1 MKYRIVGNTSNA
13 LGSFKMKQWFE
24 ATQKTLAGKMT
35 ITFAGLLS
43 IVAAGL
49 LFVNA
54 LTIGFSM
61 QLLLSAIAALASVV
75 LATTTFFSMATRM
88 TEPLRDLT
96 EFAQQTNLKRLGA
109 RVDVRT
115 GDELEHL
122 ARAFN
127 RMMQRLDASM
137 KRIQQL
143 AFVDTVTELPNRE
156 RFRQEAEEAAKS
168 NAANN
173 LVGAV
178 ISIDVDKFVSVQ
190 ETLGQVAGEE
200 LLGLVAERLSAA
212 VRASDRIVRLQSCI
226 ARPALLARTGN
237 SEFAVLVPD
246 ANEPT
251 EAGRFAQLVTAGL
264 RQPFELGGH
273 RIVLGASAGI
283 AVFPH
288 DGETG
293 EEVLRSAELAL
304 SHARNGGRGRSVFF
318 TRKMNQRALEK
329 LVLENE
335 IREGIE
341 QGQFISYFQPKIDL
355 GTGRIHGCEAL
366 VRWNHPAHGL
376 VTPARFI
383 EAAEETGLINAMGD
397 AIMRDA
403 TRKAADWLRRG
414 IALRVA
420 VNVSAVQFNDDG
432 FTEGV
437 FAILAESGL
446 PPSLFELE
454 ITESIAMSD
463 PDRVMRML
471 EPLRAKGVRIAIDD
485 FGTGHSNL
493 ASLSRLPFDV
503 FKIDQSFVHALGKD
517 KHAPALIETII
528 AMAGSLNY
536 ETVAEGVET
545 QEQAA
550 FLKKRG
556 ATLGQGYLFGK
567 PMPADKFEEHAR
579 AWAQRGG
586 PAVPEVAEAV
596 QAKTQVGFK
605 VEPYVEASPEPLR
618 RLA

>member
-1 MKYRIVGNTSNA
+1 M
-13 LGSFKMKQWFE
+13 QWFE
-24 ATQKTLAGKMT
+24 NIQRTLAGKMT
-35 ITFAGLLS
+35 MAFAGLLS

-49 LFVNA
+49 LFVHA
-54 LTIGFSM
+54 LAVGFNL
-61 QLLLSAIAALASVV
+61 QLLWSALAGLASVV
-75 LATTTFFSMATRM
+75 LATTTFFSMATRLM
-88 TEPLRDLT
+88 EPLRDLT
-96 EFAQQTNLKRLGA
+96 DFAQQTNLKRLGA

-156 RFRQEAEEAAKS
+156 RFRQEADEAAKS
-168 NAANN
+168 NAAHE

-212 VRASDRIVRLQSCI
+212 VRASDRIVRLQTCI

-341 QGQFISYFQPKIDL
+341 KGQFISYFQPKIDL

-366 VRWNHPAHGL
+366 VRWNHPVHGL

-432 FTEGV
+432 FTENV
-437 FAILAESGL
+437 FGILAESGL

-517 KHAPALIETII
+517 KYAPALIETII

-586 PAVPEVAEAV
+586 APAPEAATKAHAE
-596 QAKTQVGFK
+596 FK
-605 VEPYVEASPEPLR
+605 PEPLVEADVEPLR
-618 RLA
+618 RLG

>member
-1 MKYRIVGNTSNA
+1 M
-13 LGSFKMKQWFE
+13 QWFE
-24 ATQKTLAGKMT
+24 NIQHTVAGKMT
-35 ITFAGLLS
+35 LAFAGLLS
-43 IVAAGL
+43 VVAAGL
-49 LFVNA
+49 LFVHA
-54 LTIGFSM
+54 LAIGFVL
-61 QLLLSAIAALASVV
+61 QLLWSAIATVSSVV
-75 LATTTFFSMATRM
+75 LATTTFYSMASRM
-88 TEPLRDLT
+88 TGPLRDLT

-109 RVDVRT
+109 RVEVRT

-156 RFRQEAEEAAKS
+156 RFRQEADEAAKS

-212 VRASDRIVRLQSCI
+212 VRASDRIVRLQTCI

-251 EAGRFAQLVTAGL
+251 EAGRFAQLVAAGL

-341 QGQFISYFQPKIDL
+341 KGQFSIADDTFP
-355 GTGRIHGCEAL
+355 TR
-366 VRWNHPAHGL
+366 
-376 VTPARFI
+376 RFSN
-383 EAAEETGLINAMGD
+383 LRINACV
-397 AIMRDA
+397 
-403 TRKAADWLRRG
+403 
-414 IALRVA
+414 ALTSPCC
-420 VNVSAVQFNDDG
+420 SA
-432 FTEGV
+432 
-437 FAILAESGL
+437 
-446 PPSLFELE
+446 
-454 ITESIAMSD
+454 
-463 PDRVMRML
+463 
-471 EPLRAKGVRIAIDD
+471 
-485 FGTGHSNL
+485 
-493 ASLSRLPFDV
+493 SR
-503 FKIDQSFVHALGKD
+503 
-517 KHAPALIETII
+517 
-528 AMAGSLNY
+528 
-536 ETVAEGVET
+536 
-545 QEQAA
+545 
-550 FLKKRG
+550 
-556 ATLGQGYLFGK
+556 
-567 PMPADKFEEHAR
+567 
-579 AWAQRGG
+579 
-586 PAVPEVAEAV
+586 
-596 QAKTQVGFK
+596 
-605 VEPYVEASPEPLR
+605 
-618 RLA
+618 

>member
-1 MKYRIVGNTSNA
+1 MMQWIENTR
-13 LGSFKMKQWFE
+13 Q
-24 ATQKTLAGKMT
+24 TLAGKMT
-35 ITFAGLLS
+35 IAFGALLS
-43 IVAAGL
+43 VVAVGL
-49 LFVNA
+49 LFVLA
-54 LTIGFSM
+54 LNVGLTM
-61 QLLLSAIAALASVV
+61 DLAWSAVAGLMSVI
-75 LATTTFFSMATRM
+75 LATSTFFTIATRM

-96 EFAQQTNLKRLGA
+96 DFAQQTNLKRLGA
-109 RVDVRT
+109 RVEVRT

-156 RFRQEAEEAAKS
+156 RFRQEADEAAKS

-212 VRASDRIVRLQSCI
+212 VRASDRIVRLQTCT

-237 SEFAVLVPD
+237 SEFAVLIPD

-251 EAGRFAQLVTAGL
+251 EAGRFAQLVAAGL

-341 QGQFISYFQPKIDL
+341 RGQFISYFQPKIDL

-366 VRWNHPAHGL
+366 VRWNHPAHGI
-376 VTPARFI
+376 VSPGRFI
-383 EAAEETGLINAMGD
+383 EAAEETGLISAMGD

-403 TRKAADWLRRG
+403 TRRAADWLRRG

-420 VNVSAVQFNDDG
+420 VNVSAVQFNDEG
-432 FTEGV
+432 FTEKV
-437 FAILAESGL
+437 FGILAESGL

-586 PAVPEVAEAV
+586 PAPDTPAEPMA
-596 QAKTQVGFK
+596 
-605 VEPYVEASPEPLR
+605 EPLR
-618 RLA
+618 RMG

>member
-1 MKYRIVGNTSNA
+1 M
-13 LGSFKMKQWFE
+13 
-24 ATQKTLAGKMT
+24 
-35 ITFAGLLS
+35 
-43 IVAAGL
+43 
-49 LFVNA
+49 
-54 LTIGFSM
+54 
-61 QLLLSAIAALASVV
+61 
-75 LATTTFFSMATRM
+75 
-88 TEPLRDLT
+88 EPLRDLT
-96 EFAQQTNLKRLGA
+96 DFAQQTNLKRLGA

-156 RFRQEAEEAAKS
+156 RFRQEADEAAKS
-168 NAANN
+168 NAAHE

-212 VRASDRIVRLQSCI
+212 VRASDRIVRLQTCI
-226 ARPALLARTGN
+226 ARPALLARSGN

-341 QGQFISYFQPKIDL
+341 KGQFISYFQPKIDL

-366 VRWNHPAHGL
+366 VRWNHPVHGL

-432 FTEGV
+432 FTENV
-437 FAILAESGL
+437 FGILAESGL

-517 KHAPALIETII
+517 KYAPALIETII

-586 PAVPEVAEAV
+586 APAP
-596 QAKTQVGFK
+596 
-605 VEPYVEASPEPLR
+605 EASIRPQGEFKIEPPIETNMEPLR

>member
-1 MKYRIVGNTSNA
+1 M
-13 LGSFKMKQWFE
+13 QWFE
-24 ATQKTLAGKMT
+24 NIQRTLAGKMT
-35 ITFAGLLS
+35 MAFAGLLS

-49 LFVNA
+49 LFVHA
-54 LTIGFSM
+54 LAVGFNL
-61 QLLLSAIAALASVV
+61 QLLWSALAGLASVV
-75 LATTTFFSMATRM
+75 LATTTFFSMATRLM
-88 TEPLRDLT
+88 EPLRDLT
-96 EFAQQTNLKRLGA
+96 DFAQQTNLKRLGA

-156 RFRQEAEEAAKS
+156 RFRQEADEAAKS
-168 NAANN
+168 NAAHE

-212 VRASDRIVRLQSCI
+212 VRASDRIVRLQTCI

-341 QGQFISYFQPKIDL
+341 KGQFISYFQPKIDL

-366 VRWNHPAHGL
+366 VRWNHPVHGL

-432 FTEGV
+432 FTENV
-437 FAILAESGL
+437 FGILAESGL

-517 KHAPALIETII
+517 KYAPALIETII

-586 PAVPEVAEAV
+586 APAPEPSIRPQGE
-596 QAKTQVGFK
+596 FK
-605 VEPYVEASPEPLR
+605 IEPPIETNMEPLR

>member
-1 MKYRIVGNTSNA
+1 M
-13 LGSFKMKQWFE
+13 MQWL
-24 ATQKTLAGKMT
+24 AKTGQTLAGKMT
-35 ITFAGLLS
+35 LAFATLMSIITGGLLLVYALS
-43 IVAAGL
+43 VGL
-49 LFVNA
+49 
-54 LTIGFSM
+54 SM
-61 QLLLSAIAALASVV
+61 ELVWSTIAALSSVT

-88 TEPLRDLT
+88 TEPLRELT
-96 EFAQQTNLKRLGA
+96 SFAQQTNLKRLGA
-109 RVDVRT
+109 RIDVRT

-122 ARAFN
+122 ARAYN
-127 RMMQRLDASM
+127 RMMQRLDGSM

-156 RFRQEAEEAAKS
+156 RFRQLTDEAART
-168 NAANN
+168 NAPSQRI
-173 LVGAV
+173 GAV
-178 ISIDVDKFVSVQ
+178 ISLDVDKFLSVQ

-200 LLGLVAERLSAA
+200 LLGLVAERLAA
-212 VRASDRIVRLQSCI
+212 SVRASDRIIRLQTCA

-246 ANEPT
+246 TNDAT
-251 EAGRFAQLVTAGL
+251 DAGRFAQLVAAGM
-264 RQPFELGGH
+264 RQPFELSGH
-273 RIVLGASAGI
+273 RLVLGASAGI

-293 EEVLRSAELAL
+293 EEVLRSADLAL

-318 TRKMNQRALEK
+318 TRKMNQAALEK

-335 IREGIE
+335 IREGIGS
-341 QGQFISYFQPKIDL
+341 GQFVSFFQPKIDL

-366 VRWNHPAHGL
+366 VRWNHPVHGL
-376 VTPARFI
+376 VSPDRFI
-383 EAAEETGLINAMGD
+383 EAAEETGLISAMGE
-397 AIMRDA
+397 AILRDA
-403 TRKAADWLRRG
+403 TRNAADWLKRG
-414 IALRVA
+414 IAIRVA
-420 VNVSAVQFNDDG
+420 VNVSAPQFNDDS
-432 FTEGV
+432 FTERV
-437 FAILAESGL
+437 LAALAESGL

-463 PDRVMRML
+463 PDRVMRLL
-471 EPLRAKGVRIAIDD
+471 EPLRARGIRIAIDD

-517 KHAPALIETII
+517 QHAPALIETII

-550 FLKKRG
+550 FLKRRG

-567 PMPADKFEEHAR
+567 PMPANKFEEHAR
-579 AWAQRGG
+579 AWAQRSITVAQRSQPTA
-586 PAVPEVAEAV
+586 PANEARK
-596 QAKTQVGFK
+596 QG
-605 VEPYVEASPEPLR
+605 
-618 RLA
+618 

>member
-1 MKYRIVGNTSNA
+1 M
-13 LGSFKMKQWFE
+13 MQWL
-24 ATQKTLAGKMT
+24 AKTGQTLAGKMT
-35 ITFAGLLS
+35 LAFATLMSIITGGLLLVYALS
-43 IVAAGL
+43 VGL
-49 LFVNA
+49 
-54 LTIGFSM
+54 SM
-61 QLLLSAIAALASVV
+61 ELVWSTIAALSSVT

-88 TEPLRDLT
+88 TEPLRELT
-96 EFAQQTNLKRLGA
+96 SFAQQTNLKRLGA
-109 RVDVRT
+109 RIDVRT

-122 ARAFN
+122 ARAYN
-127 RMMQRLDASM
+127 RMMQRLDGSM

-156 RFRQEAEEAAKS
+156 RFRQLTDEAART
-168 NAANN
+168 NAPSQRI
-173 LVGAV
+173 GAV
-178 ISIDVDKFVSVQ
+178 ISLDVDKFLSVQ

-200 LLGLVAERLSAA
+200 LLGLVAERLAA
-212 VRASDRIVRLQSCI
+212 SVRASDRIIRLQTCA

-246 ANEPT
+246 TNDAT
-251 EAGRFAQLVTAGL
+251 DAGRFAQLVAAGM
-264 RQPFELGGH
+264 RQPFELSGH
-273 RIVLGASAGI
+273 RLVLGASAGI

-293 EEVLRSAELAL
+293 EEVLRSADLAL

-318 TRKMNQRALEK
+318 TRKMNQAALEK

-335 IREGIE
+335 IREGIGN
-341 QGQFISYFQPKIDL
+341 GQFVSFFQPKIDL

-366 VRWNHPAHGL
+366 VRWNHPVHGL
-376 VTPARFI
+376 VSPDRFI
-383 EAAEETGLINAMGD
+383 EAAEETGLISAMGE
-397 AIMRDA
+397 AILRDA
-403 TRKAADWLRRG
+403 TRKAADWLKRG
-414 IALRVA
+414 IAIRVA
-420 VNVSAVQFNDDG
+420 VNVSAPQFNDDS
-432 FTEGV
+432 FTERV
-437 FAILAESGL
+437 LAALADSGL

-463 PDRVMRML
+463 PDRVMRLL
-471 EPLRAKGVRIAIDD
+471 EPLRARGIRIAIDD

-517 KHAPALIETII
+517 QHAPALIETII

-550 FLKKRG
+550 FLKRRG

-567 PMPADKFEEHAR
+567 PMPANKFEEHAR
-579 AWAQRGG
+579 AWAQRSITVAQRSQPTA
-586 PAVPEVAEAV
+586 PANEARK
-596 QAKTQVGFK
+596 QG
-605 VEPYVEASPEPLR
+605 
-618 RLA
+618 

>member
-1 MKYRIVGNTSNA
+1 MLKFLGD
-13 LGSFKMKQWFE
+13 LGSAIMMQWFE
-24 ATQKTLAGKMT
+24 KAQNTVAGKMT
-35 ITFAGLLS
+35 LAFCGLLAL
-43 IVAAGL
+43 VASGL
-49 LFVNA
+49 LLVHA
-54 LTIGFSM
+54 LSVGLGFD
-61 QLLLSAIAALASVV
+61 LLWAAMAALSSFI
-75 LATTTFFSMATRM
+75 LATLTFYSMATRM
-88 TEPLRDLT
+88 TEPLRELT

-173 LVGAV
+173 IVGAV

-212 VRASDRIVRLQSCI
+212 VRASDRIVRLQTCT

-246 ANEPT
+246 ANDPT
-251 EAGRFAQLVTAGL
+251 EAGRFAQLVAAGL

-293 EEVLRSAELAL
+293 EEVLRSADLAL
-304 SHARNGGRGRSVFF
+304 SHARNGGRGRCVFF

-341 QGQFISYFQPKIDL
+341 KGQFVAFYQPKIDL

-366 VRWNHPAHGL
+366 VRWNHPVHGL
-376 VTPARFI
+376 VSPGRFI
-383 EAAEETGLINAMGD
+383 EAAEETGLISAMGD
-397 AIMRDA
+397 AVMRDA
-403 TRKAADWLRRG
+403 ARRAADWLRRG
-414 IALRVA
+414 IAMRVA
-420 VNVSAVQFNDDG
+420 VNVSAVQFNDDN
-432 FTEGV
+432 FTNGV

-463 PDRVMRML
+463 PDRVLRML

-493 ASLSRLPFDV
+493 ASFSRLPFDV
-503 FKIDQSFVHALGKD
+503 FKIDQSFIHALGKD
-517 KHAPALIETII
+517 RHAPALIETII

-556 ATLGQGYLFGK
+556 ATLGQGYLFGA
-567 PMPADKFEEHAR
+567 PMPAEKFEEHAR

-586 PAVPEVAEAV
+586 PAPAQTTA
-596 QAKTQVGFK
+596 QS
-605 VEPYVEASPEPLR
+605 PVEALAVAPLVSGVSDLENTAPQLR
-618 RLA
+618 RMA

>member
-1 MKYRIVGNTSNA
+1 MQK
-13 LGSFKMKQWFE
+13 WFDQ
-24 ATQKTLAGKMT
+24 AQQTVAGKMT
-35 ITFAGLLS
+35 LAFSGLLS
-43 IVAAGL
+43 IVALGFLAIL
-49 LFVNA
+49 A
-54 LTIGFSM
+54 LEIGFS
-61 QLLLSAIAALASVV
+61 LRLVWAILAFCAAVILAS
-75 LATTTFFSMATRM
+75 LAFLSFATR
-88 TEPLRDLT
+88 TTQPLRDLT

-156 RFRQEAEEAAKS
+156 RFRQETEEAAKS
-168 NAANN
+168 NAANQ

-200 LLGLVAERLSAA
+200 LLGLVAERLAAA
-212 VRASDRIVRLQSCI
+212 VRASDRIIRLQTCI

-237 SEFAVLVPD
+237 SEFAVLMPD

-251 EAGRFAQLVTAGL
+251 VAGRFAQLVTAGL
-264 RQPFELGGH
+264 RQPFDLGGH

-341 QGQFISYFQPKIDL
+341 KGQFVPYFQPKIDL
-355 GTGRIHGCEAL
+355 ATGRIHGCEAL
-366 VRWNHPAHGL
+366 VRWHHPVHGL
-376 VTPARFI
+376 VSPGRFI
-383 EAAEETGLINAMGD
+383 EAAEETGLISAMGD
-397 AIMRDA
+397 AIMRDSA
-403 TRKAADWLRRG
+403 RKAADWLRRG
-414 IALRVA
+414 IPVRVA
-420 VNVSAVQFNDDG
+420 VNVSAVQFNNDD
-432 FTEGV
+432 FTDGV

-463 PDRVMRML
+463 PDRVLRML
-471 EPLRAKGVRIAIDD
+471 EPLRGKGVRIAIDD

-556 ATLGQGYLFGK
+556 ANLGQGYLFGA
-567 PMPADKFEEHAR
+567 PMPAEKFEEHAR
-579 AWAQRGG
+579 AWAQRTN
-586 PAVPEVAEAV
+586 VPN
-596 QAKTQVGFK
+596 QATLDTQ
-605 VEPYVEASPEPLR
+605 LR
-618 RLA
+618 RAN

>member
-1 MKYRIVGNTSNA
+1 M
-13 LGSFKMKQWFE
+13 QWFE
-24 ATQKTLAGKMT
+24 NIRQTLAGKMT
-35 ITFAGLLS
+35 LAFAGLIS
-43 IVAAGL
+43 VVTTA
-49 LFVNA
+49 LFAIHAITV
-54 LTIGFSM
+54 GFNT
-61 QLLLSAIAALASVV
+61 QLLWAALAIIASVF
-75 LATTTFFSMATRM
+75 AAIYTFYTTATRM

-96 EFAQQTNLKRLGA
+96 DFAQQTNLKRLGA

-156 RFRQEAEEAAKS
+156 RFRQEADEAAKS
-168 NAANN
+168 NAANK

-190 ETLGQVAGEE
+190 ETLGQIAGEE

-212 VRASDRIVRLQSCI
+212 VRASDRIVRLQTCI

-237 SEFAVLVPD
+237 SEFAVLIPD

-341 QGQFISYFQPKIDL
+341 KGQFVSYFQPKIDL

-366 VRWNHPAHGL
+366 VRWNHPVHGL
-376 VTPARFI
+376 VPPGRFI

-503 FKIDQSFVHALGKD
+503 FKIDQSFIHALGKD
-517 KHAPALIETII
+517 KYAPALIETII

-579 AWAQRGG
+579 AWAQRVGT
-586 PAVPEVAEAV
+586 PAPTPEATSNA
-596 QAKTQVGFK
+596 
-605 VEPYVEASPEPLR
+605 EPLR

>member
-1 MKYRIVGNTSNA
+1 M
-13 LGSFKMKQWFE
+13 MQWL
-24 ATQKTLAGKMT
+24 AKTGQTLAGKMT
-35 ITFAGLLS
+35 LAFATLMSIITGGLLLVYALS
-43 IVAAGL
+43 VGL
-49 LFVNA
+49 
-54 LTIGFSM
+54 SM
-61 QLLLSAIAALASVV
+61 ELVWSTIAALSSVT

-88 TEPLRDLT
+88 TEPLRELT
-96 EFAQQTNLKRLGA
+96 SFAQQTNLKRLGA
-109 RVDVRT
+109 RIDVRT

-122 ARAFN
+122 ARAYN
-127 RMMQRLDASM
+127 RMMQRLDGSM

-156 RFRQEAEEAAKS
+156 RFRQLTDEAART
-168 NAANN
+168 NAPSQRI
-173 LVGAV
+173 GAV
-178 ISIDVDKFVSVQ
+178 ISLDVDKFLSVQ

-200 LLGLVAERLSAA
+200 LLGLVAERLAA
-212 VRASDRIVRLQSCI
+212 SVRASDRIIRLQTCA

-246 ANEPT
+246 TNDAT
-251 EAGRFAQLVTAGL
+251 DAGRFAQLVAAGM
-264 RQPFELGGH
+264 RQPFELSGH
-273 RIVLGASAGI
+273 RLVLGASAGI

-293 EEVLRSAELAL
+293 EEVLRSADLAL

-318 TRKMNQRALEK
+318 TRKMNQAALEK

-335 IREGIE
+335 IREGIGN
-341 QGQFISYFQPKIDL
+341 GQFVSFFQPKIDL

-366 VRWNHPAHGL
+366 VRWNHPVHGL
-376 VTPARFI
+376 VSPDRFI
-383 EAAEETGLINAMGD
+383 EAAEETGLISAMGE
-397 AIMRDA
+397 AILRDA
-403 TRKAADWLRRG
+403 TRNAADWLKRG
-414 IALRVA
+414 IAIRVA
-420 VNVSAVQFNDDG
+420 VNVSAPQFNDDS
-432 FTEGV
+432 FTERV
-437 FAILAESGL
+437 LAALADSGL

-463 PDRVMRML
+463 PDRVMRLL
-471 EPLRAKGVRIAIDD
+471 EPLRARGIRIAIDD

-517 KHAPALIETII
+517 QHAPALIETII

-550 FLKKRG
+550 FLKRRG

-567 PMPADKFEEHAR
+567 PMPANKFEEHAR
-579 AWAQRGG
+579 AWAQRSITVAQRSQPTA
-586 PAVPEVAEAV
+586 PANEARK
-596 QAKTQVGFK
+596 QG
-605 VEPYVEASPEPLR
+605 
-618 RLA
+618 

>member
-1 MKYRIVGNTSNA
+1 M
-13 LGSFKMKQWFE
+13 MQWFE
-24 ATQKTLAGKMT
+24 TTRQTVAGKMT
-35 ITFAGLLS
+35 MAFCGLLAL
-43 IVAAGL
+43 VAGGL
-49 LFVNA
+49 LFVLA
-54 LTIGFSM
+54 LSIGFTKD
-61 QLLLSAIAALASVV
+61 LLLAAGAALASVI
-75 LATTTFFSMATRM
+75 LSSLTFFSMATRT
-88 TEPLRDLT
+88 TEPLRELT
-96 EFAQQTNLKRLGA
+96 IFAQQTNLKRLGA

-168 NAANN
+168 NAAND

-212 VRASDRIVRLQSCI
+212 VRASDRIVRLQTCI

-246 ANEPT
+246 ANDPT

-264 RQPFELGGH
+264 RQPFELGSH

-293 EEVLRSAELAL
+293 EEVLRSADLAL

-341 QGQFISYFQPKIDL
+341 KGQFVAYFQPKIDL

-366 VRWNHPAHGL
+366 VRWNHPVHGI
-376 VTPARFI
+376 VSPAKFI
-383 EAAEETGLINAMGD
+383 EAAEETGLISPMGD

-403 TRKAADWLRRG
+403 ARKAADWLRRG

-420 VNVSAVQFNDDG
+420 VNVSAVQFNNDD
-432 FTEGV
+432 FTAGV
-437 FAILAESGL
+437 FSVLAETGL

-463 PDRVMRML
+463 PDRVLRML
-471 EPLRAKGVRIAIDD
+471 EPLREKGVRIAIDD

-517 KHAPALIETII
+517 RHAPALIETII

-556 ATLGQGYLFGK
+556 ATLGQGYLFGA
-567 PMPADKFEEHAR
+567 PMPAQQFEEYAR
-579 AWAQRGG
+579 AWAQRGAT
-586 PAVPEVAEAV
+586 PAPIG
-596 QAKTQVGFK
+596 TQ
-605 VEPYVEASPEPLR
+605 EPLR
-618 RLA
+618 KAV

>member
-1 MKYRIVGNTSNA
+1 MWNWIENT
-13 LGSFKMKQWFE
+13 QH
-24 ATQKTLAGKMT
+24 TLAGKMT
-35 ITFAGLLS
+35 ASFCALFSVVSICLLLILIMS
-43 IVAAGL
+43 L
-49 LFVNA
+49 
-54 LTIGFSM
+54 GFTM
-61 QLLLSAIAALASVV
+61 QLVWAIIACASAITLAS
-75 LATTTFFSMATRM
+75 LTFFSMATRM
-88 TEPLRDLT
+88 TRPLRDLT
-96 EFAQQTNLKRLGA
+96 DFAQQTNLKRLGA
-109 RVDVRT
+109 RIDVRT

-156 RFRQEAEEAAKS
+156 RFRQEADEAAKS

-212 VRASDRIVRLQSCI
+212 VRASDRIVRLQTCV
-226 ARPALLARTGN
+226 ARPGLLARTGN
-237 SEFAVLVPD
+237 SEFAVLMPD
-246 ANEPT
+246 ASDPT

-304 SHARNGGRGRSVFF
+304 SHARNGGRGRSVFY

-341 QGQFISYFQPKIDL
+341 KGQFVAYFQPKIDL

-366 VRWNHPAHGL
+366 VRWQHPVHGL
-376 VTPARFI
+376 VSPARFI
-383 EAAEETGLINAMGD
+383 TAAEETGLISPLGD

-403 TRKAADWLRRG
+403 ARKAADWLRRG
-414 IALRVA
+414 IGVRVA
-420 VNVSAVQFNDDG
+420 VNVSAVQFNNDN
-432 FTEGV
+432 FAEGV

-471 EPLRAKGVRIAIDD
+471 NPLRSKGVRIAIDD

-503 FKIDQSFVHALGKD
+503 FKIDQSFIHALGKD

-556 ATLGQGYLFGK
+556 ATLGQGYLFGA

-579 AWAQRGG
+579 AWAQRSSA
-586 PAVPEVAEAV
+586 PPPEA
-596 QAKTQVGFK
+596 QDDSQ
-605 VEPYVEASPEPLR
+605 LR
-618 RLA
+618 RA

>member
-1 MKYRIVGNTSNA
+1 M
-13 LGSFKMKQWFE
+13 MQWL
-24 ATQKTLAGKMT
+24 AKTGQTLAGKMT
-35 ITFAGLLS
+35 LAFATLMSIITGGLLLVYALS
-43 IVAAGL
+43 VGL
-49 LFVNA
+49 
-54 LTIGFSM
+54 SM
-61 QLLLSAIAALASVV
+61 ELVWSTIAALSSVT

-88 TEPLRDLT
+88 TEPLRELT
-96 EFAQQTNLKRLGA
+96 SFAQQTNLKRLGA
-109 RVDVRT
+109 RIDVRT

-122 ARAFN
+122 ARAYN
-127 RMMQRLDASM
+127 RMMQRLDGSM

-156 RFRQEAEEAAKS
+156 RFRQLTDEAART
-168 NAANN
+168 NAPSQRI
-173 LVGAV
+173 GAV
-178 ISIDVDKFVSVQ
+178 ISLDVDKFLSVQ

-200 LLGLVAERLSAA
+200 LLGLVAERLAA
-212 VRASDRIVRLQSCI
+212 SVRASDRIIRLQTCA

-246 ANEPT
+246 TNDAT
-251 EAGRFAQLVTAGL
+251 DAGRFAQLVAAGM
-264 RQPFELGGH
+264 RQPFELSGH
-273 RIVLGASAGI
+273 RLVLGASAGI

-293 EEVLRSAELAL
+293 EEVLRSADLAL

-318 TRKMNQRALEK
+318 TRKMNQAALEK

-335 IREGIE
+335 IREGIGS
-341 QGQFISYFQPKIDL
+341 GQFVSFFQPKIDL

-366 VRWNHPAHGL
+366 VRWNHPVHGL
-376 VTPARFI
+376 VSPDRFI
-383 EAAEETGLINAMGD
+383 EAAEETGLISAMGE
-397 AIMRDA
+397 AILRDA
-403 TRKAADWLRRG
+403 TRNAADWLKRG
-414 IALRVA
+414 IAIRVA
-420 VNVSAVQFNDDG
+420 VNVSAPQFNDDS
-432 FTEGV
+432 FTERV
-437 FAILAESGL
+437 LAALADSGL

-463 PDRVMRML
+463 PDRVMRLL
-471 EPLRAKGVRIAIDD
+471 EPLRARGIRIAIDD

-517 KHAPALIETII
+517 QHAPALIETII

-550 FLKKRG
+550 FLKRRG

-567 PMPADKFEEHAR
+567 PMPANKFEEHAR
-579 AWAQRGG
+579 AWAQRSITVAQRSQPTA
-586 PAVPEVAEAV
+586 PANEARK
-596 QAKTQVGFK
+596 QG
-605 VEPYVEASPEPLR
+605 
-618 RLA
+618 